1 MSTINFMDAMRQ
13 MDADQRMVCVGM
25 DTDYEKIPISV
36 KEKIGG
42 HLGSDNHIHDS
53 MVFFNHKIIDATC
66 DAVKVYKPNLAFY
79 LQYGA
84 IGVSILQSTVARAKS
99 KGIRS
104 ILDAKI
110 SDIDNTSEKYARFVF
125 EIIGA
130 DAVTVNPYLGH
141 TALAPFLERKD
152 HGIIVLCRTSN
163 KGSDEF
169 QGMICE
175 NGLPLYLNVAKR
187 ISDEKTW
194 NKNKNCMLV
203 TGATYPEDLRR
214 ITDQTGSDLDK
225 LIPGIGAQGGDLEA
239 TLASSLNLRNGG
251 IMINSSRGILYASA
265 DEDFAEAARR
275 ETVKLQ
281 SSISGFIS
289 LTKQSR
295 H

>member
-36 KEKIGG
+36 KEQIGG
-42 HLGSDNHIHDS
+42 EWGSDNHIHDS
-53 MVFFNHKIIDATC
+53 MVFFNNKIIDATC
-66 DAVKVYKPNLAFY
+66 DVVKVYKPNLAFY
-79 LQYGA
+79 LPYGA
-84 IGVSILQSTVARAKS
+84 IGSSILESIVAHAKS

-104 ILDAKI
+104 ILDMKV
-110 SDIDNTSEKYARFVF
+110 SEIENSAERYARFVF
-125 EIIGA
+125 EVIGA
-130 DAVTVNPYLGH
+130 DAVTVNPYMGYTGL
-141 TALAPFLERKD
+141 TPFLERKD
-152 HGIIVLCRTSN
+152 NGIIVLCRTSN

-203 TGATYPEDLRR
+203 TGATFTEDLKR
-214 ITDQTGSDLDK
+214 IVEQTGGELDR

-239 TLASSLNLRNGG
+239 TLAAGLNINNGG

-265 DEDFAEAARR
+265 GEDFAEAARR
-275 ETVKLQ
+275 ETIKLQ

-289 LTKQSR
+289 LRKQSI